1 MKNLEYNLHKIAA
14 NNKLLIEVLESKMTL
29 DKVQHNNFTMLFNIT
44 QELMRQ
50 TSYDFL
56 ILKGNEKAA
65 QKLKTKLS
73 YVREVTKIVEN
84 SLFELRKNTAAK
96 FDKKYIQFINTD
108 NF

>member
-14 NNKLLIEVLESKMTL
+14 NNKLIIEVLESKMTL
-29 DKVQHNNFTMLFNIT
+29 NKVQHNNFTMLFNST

-50 TSYDFL
+50 TSFDFL
-56 ILKGNEKAA
+56 MLKGNEKAA

>member
-29 DKVQHNNFTMLFNIT
+29 DKVQHNNFTMLFNST

-50 TSYDFL
+50 TSFDFL
-56 ILKGNEKAA
+56 MLKGNEKAA
-65 QKLKTKLS
+65 QKLKTKQS
-73 YVREVTKIVEN
+73 YIREVVKIVEN

-96 FDKKYIQFINTD
+96 FNKKYIQFINND
-108 NF
+108 NY